1 LIGEVAQLG
10 ERRVRNAEV
19 EGSIPFFSTNNA
31 KAPLN
36 VEGRFFSPRCTY
48 LQRRHAVKKISYKR
62 RQLLASAIGATLA
75 TLPSVLR
82 AQDAR
87 WPNRPVRI
95 VVPFAPGGSADV
107 AARFLAPRL
116 SERLGQQVIVEN
128 RPGAGGTLAVQ
139 QVAKTTPADGYTIV
153 LAAAGAMT
161 INPHLNPSLGYDPLT
176 DLMPI
181 SGFAR
186 IPLVLIANND
196 VAASNADQLLALIKR
211 QPGRFSYATTGN
223 GSAMHL
229 GGESFKAATAS
240 FVVHIPYRGSAPA
253 VQAAM
258 SGEVQLA
265 VVDLTSV
272 LGRMESTAGAPARI
286 KPIAMLSKERSSLA
300 PTVPTLAESSQT
312 GLKNFDVAGW
322 FGLFAPARTP
332 ATIIQ
337 TLNTEISALL
347 RADDLRERFK
357 GFGIEPMP
365 LSPQDFG
372 QFVRNELNN
381 FGAIIKRA
389 NIKAD

>member
-1 LIGEVAQLG
+1 MPQPSLPSLPS
-10 ERRVRNAEV
+10 RRR
-19 EGSIPFFSTNNA
+19 
-31 KAPLN
+31 
-36 VEGRFFSPRCTY
+36 
-48 LQRRHAVKKISYKR
+48 
-62 RQLLASAIGATLA
+62 TLA
-75 TLPSVLR
+75 TALAVASSPWAL

-87 WPNRPVRI
+87 WPSRPLRI

-116 SERLGQQVIVEN
+116 AERLGQAVTVEN
-128 RPGAGGTLAVQ
+128 RPGAGGTLGVQ
-139 QVAKTTPADGYTIV
+139 QVAKNTPADGYTLV

-161 INPHLNPSLGYDPLT
+161 ISPHLNPNLGYDPVA
-176 DLMPI
+176 DLAPI

-186 IPLVLIANND
+186 IPLVL
-196 VAASNADQLLALIKR
+196 VANADVPAANLDQLVALIKR

-229 GGESFKAATAS
+229 GGESLKAATES
-240 FVVHIPYRGSAPA
+240 FIVHIPYRGSAPA
-253 VQAAM
+253 VQATM

-272 LGRMESTAGAPARI
+272 LGRMDAGARI
-286 KPIAMLSKERSSLA
+286 KPIAMLSRERSSLA
-300 PTVPTLAESSQT
+300 PNLPTFAESSQAA
-312 GLKNFDVAGW
+312 LKTFDVAGW

-332 ATIIQ
+332 APVLQ
-337 TLNTEISALL
+337 RLNTEITTLL

-365 LSPQDFG
+365 SSPQDFSA
-372 QFVRNELNN
+372 FVRNELGN
-381 FGAIIKRA
+381 FGAIVKRA